1 MNSRRSSF
9 DPTPDQVQAGRT
21 RIETEL
27 RRPFEQAASATM
39 GVSIGVA
46 SADDERDPEQLIRIA
61 DQAMYREKTAHAGN
75 KPPMT

>member
-1 MNSRRSSF
+1 MSPRRSSF

-21 RIETEL
+21 CVETEL
-27 RRPFEQAASATM
+27 RRPFQRAAGATI

-46 SADDERDPEQLIRIA
+46 DADDERDPEQLIRIA
-61 DQAMYREKTAHAGN
+61 HQAMYREKTARAGN